1 MMPRDLILALAALSV
16 GLAAAAPQAML
27 RAQAPAKAT
36 PAKARRFIDLY
47 GDVGQSRETARG
59 TLSTLSGNVRIV
71 SEDAVLRTG
80 AATYEHKT
88 QVATAPGRLQIE
100 DAQNT
105 LQGNSGVAYYKTRT
119 AEVRGDVRIIV
130 RPRPGDAKAP
140 EGSLR
145 REFKEPV
152 VITCD
157 RVDYNWRTR
166 VAVATGNLT
175 FRQKER
181 RVTAERA
188 VYEGRRER
196 VTLTGDVRGVMQDG
210 GEAQGEKA
218 IAILTEGAESLTL
231 QNVKKV
237 RIPVE
242 DDQDDDAAGDAEEAS
257 PEAPT
262 PGAPDVLSPAAPP
275 PSTPAAQPTA
285 APRP

>member
-1 MMPRDLILALAALSV
+1 MMPRGLLLALAALS
-16 GLAAAAPQAML
+16 LAAALPQATL
-27 RAQAPAKAT
+27 PAQPPPRASAAK
-36 PAKARRFIDLY
+36 PRHFVDLY
-47 GDVGQSRETARG
+47 GKVGQSRETPQG
-59 TLSTLSGNVRIV
+59 TISTLSGNVQIV

-80 AATYEHKT
+80 AATYEHKA

-105 LQGNSGVAYYKTRT
+105 LVGNTGVAHYKTRT
-119 AEVRGDVRIIV
+119 AEIRGDVRIIV
-130 RPRPGDAKAP
+130 RPRPSDAKAP

-175 FRQKER
+175 FRQKDR
-181 RVTAERA
+181 RVTALRA

-196 VTLTGDVRGVMQDG
+196 VTLIGEVRGVMKDG
-210 GEAQGEKA
+210 SEAEGEKA
-218 IAILTEGAESLTL
+218 IAVLTEGAESLTL

-242 DDQDDDAAGDAEEAS
+242 DDDEEA
-257 PEAPT
+257 PPPDAP
-262 PGAPDVLSPAAPP
+262 APDVPDLLSPAAPP
-275 PSTPAAQPTA
+275 DATPAAQPLA